1 MTLPHSISDRRQ
13 HQRQTVVKH
22 CKIRDRRTSSFA
34 AGVTTD
40 VSLGGALLRVDRAR
54 PFGPG
59 DELDLVVSWDD
70 RAVVSQDA
78 MVRARVR
85 RVTPIDHQHQAV
97 AIEFVREVASIAA

>member
-1 MTLPHSISDRRQ
+1 M
-13 HQRQTVVKH
+13 
-22 CKIRDRRTSSFA
+22 
-34 AGVTTD
+34 
-40 VSLGGALLRVDRAR
+40 
-54 PFGPG
+54 
-59 DELDLVVSWDD
+59 DLVVSWDD